1 MQSFLT
7 SQIGR
12 IYQNFDLN
20 VTMGDLRSID
30 IFVVG
35 QARQPGR
42 YTVSSLSTLAN
53 AIFASGGPSP
63 TGSMRRIQLKR
74 GSKVITEFDL
84 YDLLIK
90 GDKSHDV
97 ALQPEDVVYF
107 LAGRSQVAVLA
118 ARSIRLRST
127 N

>member
-1 MQSFLT
+1 MAAISFPKWGTYNVSGLKFEQVQGFLT

-35 QARQPGR
+35 QAQQPGR

-63 TGSMRRIQLKR
+63 SGSMRR
-74 GSKVITEFDL
+74 F
-84 YDLLIK
+84 
-90 GDKSHDV
+90 
-97 ALQPEDVVYF
+97 
-107 LAGRSQVAVLA
+107 
-118 ARSIRLRST
+118 

>member
-1 MQSFLT
+1 MARIFVPKVGNLNVSGLRFDQLRGFLT

-42 YTVSSLSTLAN
+42 YTVSSLSTLTN
-53 AIFASGGPSP
+53 AIFASGGPSHDRFHAP
-63 TGSMRRIQLKR
+63 HSIKTGNE
-74 GSKVITEFDL
+74 G
-84 YDLLIK
+84 
-90 GDKSHDV
+90 GDGV
-97 ALQPEDVVYF
+97 
-107 LAGRSQVAVLA
+107 
-118 ARSIRLRST
+118 
-127 N
+127 